1 MKNISI
7 VGMAA
12 LRQEGAK
19 QNQTPVAAP
28 QGADTIP
35 REIQGEPAVVA
46 AWSSSQPA
54 AAPLAPEQIPQ
65 SSQAIPQGQEAATA
79 GAAVP
84 ETGSVPGQMGPAAEE
99 EPEIPTPAEAKKD
112 ADLSL
117 MERMIEA
124 QKKAKERKDHFKIP
138 KNTRYG
144 DYPIEAYA
152 RLARAR
158 SQMDVNAASGY
169 ARRQISQLQA
179 AKRQD
184 TENAPRIQAAIN
196 QLQKAVMRAG
206 KKKRDIQREGLA
218 EARRRRMVA
227 KRQLR
232 EAQVAKQELRKRQ
245 KLRMIREHG
254 YIREAEID
262 ERHQQ
267 QMAATRAE
275 FRSQLE
281 NLAGSTGDP
290 AVKAQYAAQMAAD
303 GTAPAPTP
311 PEISIEA

>member
-46 AWSSSQPA
+46 AWSSSQTVATPSPA
-54 AAPLAPEQIPQ
+54 QPTPPAPEQP
-65 SSQAIPQGQEAATA
+65 PQGQEAATA
-79 GAAVP
+79 GAAIS
-84 ETGSVPGQMGPAAEE
+84 ETGSIPGQPGPAAEE
-99 EPEIPTPAEAKKD
+99 AKIPTPAEAKKD

-124 QKKAKERKDHFKIP
+124 QKKAKERKDRFKIP

-206 KKKRDIQREGLA
+206 KKKRDIQREGLT

-262 ERHQQ
+262 DRFQA
-267 QMAATRAE
+267 QMAQTRME
-275 FRSQLE
+275 FRTQLE
-281 NLAGSTGDP
+281 NLAGSTDSA
-290 AVKAQYAAQMAAD
+290 AVRAQYEAQLAAD
-303 GTAPAPTP
+303 GAAPAAA
-311 PEISIEA
+311 PELSIEA

>member
-46 AWSSSQPA
+46 AWSSSQTVANPSPA
-54 AAPLAPEQIPQ
+54 QPTPPVPEQP
-65 SSQAIPQGQEAATA
+65 PQGQEAATA
-79 GAAVP
+79 GAAIP
-84 ETGSVPGQMGPAAEE
+84 ETGSIPGQPGPAAEE
-99 EPEIPTPAEAKKD
+99 AKIPTPAEAKKD

-117 MERMIEA
+117 MERMIEV
-124 QKKAKERKDHFKIP
+124 QKKAKERKDRFKIP

-196 QLQKAVMRAG
+196 QLQKAVVRAG

-218 EARRRRMVA
+218 EARRRRMEA
-227 KRQLR
+227 KRQMR
-232 EAQVAKQELRKRQ
+232 EAQAAKQELRKRQ

-262 ERHQQ
+262 DRFQA
-267 QMAATRAE
+267 QMAQTRME
-275 FRSQLE
+275 FRTQLE
-281 NLAGSTGDP
+281 NLAGSTDSA
-290 AVKAQYAAQMAAD
+290 AVRAQYEAQLAAD
-303 GTAPAPTP
+303 GAAPAAA
-311 PEISIEA
+311 PELSIEA

>member
-46 AWSSSQPA
+46 AWSSSQTVATPSPA
-54 AAPLAPEQIPQ
+54 QPTPPAPEQP
-65 SSQAIPQGQEAATA
+65 PQGQEAATA
-79 GAAVP
+79 GAAIS
-84 ETGSVPGQMGPAAEE
+84 ETGSIPGQPGPAAEE
-99 EPEIPTPAEAKKD
+99 AKIPTPAEAKKD

-124 QKKAKERKDHFKIP
+124 QKKAKERKDRFKIP

-206 KKKRDIQREGLA
+206 KKKRDIQREGLT

-232 EAQVAKQELRKRQ
+232 EAQAAKQELRKRQ

-262 ERHQQ
+262 DRFQA
-267 QMAATRAE
+267 QMAQTRME
-275 FRSQLE
+275 FRTQLE
-281 NLAGSTGDP
+281 NLAGSTDSG
-290 AVKAQYAAQMAAD
+290 AVRAQYEAQLAAD
-303 GTAPAPTP
+303 GAAPAAA
-311 PEISIEA
+311 PELSIEA

>member
-35 REIQGEPAVVA
+35 QKVQGTPAVVA

-54 AAPLAPEQIPQ
+54 VTPPAPEQIPQ
-65 SSQAIPQGQEAATA
+65 SPQAIPQGQEAATA

-124 QKKAKERKDHFKIP
+124 QKKAKERKDRFKIP

-262 ERHQQ
+262 DRFQA
-267 QMAATRAE
+267 QMAQTRME
-275 FRSQLE
+275 FRTQLE
-281 NLAGSTGDP
+281 NLAGSTDSG
-290 AVKAQYAAQMAAD
+290 AVRAQYEAQLAAD
-303 GTAPAPTP
+303 GAAPAAA
-311 PEISIEA
+311 PELSIEA

>member
-46 AWSSSQPA
+46 AWSSSQTVATPSPA
-54 AAPLAPEQIPQ
+54 QPTPPAPEHP
-65 SSQAIPQGQEAATA
+65 PQGQEAATA
-79 GAAVP
+79 GAAIP
-84 ETGSVPGQMGPAAEE
+84 ETGSIPGQPGPAAEE
-99 EPEIPTPAEAKKD
+99 AKIPTPAEAKKD

-124 QKKAKERKDHFKIP
+124 QKKAKERKDRFKIP

-206 KKKRDIQREGLA
+206 KKKRDIQREGLT

-262 ERHQQ
+262 DRFQA
-267 QMAATRAE
+267 QMAQTRME
-275 FRSQLE
+275 FRTQLE
-281 NLAGSTGDP
+281 NLAGSTDSA
-290 AVKAQYAAQMAAD
+290 AVRAQYEAQLAAD
-303 GTAPAPTP
+303 GAAPAAA
-311 PEISIEA
+311 PELSIEA

>member
-1 MKNISI
+1 MVLQPNNNHPQPRPTHPP
-7 VGMAA
+7 GP
-12 LRQEGAK
+12 GA
-19 QNQTPVAAP
+19 P
-28 QGADTIP
+28 
-35 REIQGEPAVVA
+35 
-46 AWSSSQPA
+46 
-54 AAPLAPEQIPQ
+54 
-65 SSQAIPQGQEAATA
+65 PQGQEAATA
-79 GAAVP
+79 GAAIP
-84 ETGSVPGQMGPAAEE
+84 ETGSIPGQPGPAAEE
-99 EPEIPTPAEAKKD
+99 AKIPTPAEAKKD

-117 MERMIEA
+117 MERMIEV
-124 QKKAKERKDHFKIP
+124 QKKAKERKDRFKIP

-196 QLQKAVMRAG
+196 QLQKAVVRAG

-218 EARRRRMVA
+218 EARRRRMEA
-227 KRQLR
+227 KRQMR
-232 EAQVAKQELRKRQ
+232 EAQAAKQELRKRQ

-262 ERHQQ
+262 DRFQA
-267 QMAATRAE
+267 QMAQTRME
-275 FRSQLE
+275 FRTQLE
-281 NLAGSTGDP
+281 NLAGSTDSA
-290 AVKAQYAAQMAAD
+290 AVRAQYEAQLAAD
-303 GTAPAPTP
+303 GAAPAAA
-311 PEISIEA
+311 PELSIEA

>member
-46 AWSSSQPA
+46 AWSSSHTGPTPSPA
-54 AAPLAPEQIPQ
+54 HPTPPVPEQP
-65 SSQAIPQGQEAATA
+65 PPGQEAATA
-79 GAAVP
+79 GAAIP
-84 ETGSVPGQMGPAAEE
+84 ETGSIPGQPGPATEE
-99 EPEIPTPAEAKKD
+99 AKIPTPAEAKKD

-124 QKKAKERKDHFKIP
+124 QKKAKERKDRFKIP

-206 KKKRDIQREGLA
+206 KKKRDIQREGLT

-262 ERHQQ
+262 DRFQA
-267 QMAATRAE
+267 QMAQTRME
-275 FRSQLE
+275 FRTQLE
-281 NLAGSTGDP
+281 NLAGSTDSA
-290 AVKAQYAAQMAAD
+290 AVRAQYEAQLAAD
-303 GTAPAPTP
+303 GAAPAAA
-311 PEISIEA
+311 PELSIEA

>member
-46 AWSSSQPA
+46 AWSSSQTVATPSPA
-54 AAPLAPEQIPQ
+54 QPTPPAPEQP
-65 SSQAIPQGQEAATA
+65 PQGQEAATA
-79 GAAVP
+79 GAAIP
-84 ETGSVPGQMGPAAEE
+84 ETGSIPGQPGPAAEE
-99 EPEIPTPAEAKKD
+99 AKIPTPAEAKKD

-124 QKKAKERKDHFKIP
+124 QKKAKERKDRFKIP

-206 KKKRDIQREGLA
+206 KKKRDIQREGLT

-232 EAQVAKQELRKRQ
+232 EAQAAKQELRKRQ

-262 ERHQQ
+262 DRFQA
-267 QMAATRAE
+267 QMAQTRME
-275 FRSQLE
+275 FRTQLE
-281 NLAGSTGDP
+281 NLAGSTDSA
-290 AVKAQYAAQMAAD
+290 AVRAQYEAQLAAD
-303 GTAPAPTP
+303 GAAPAAA
-311 PEISIEA
+311 PELSIEA